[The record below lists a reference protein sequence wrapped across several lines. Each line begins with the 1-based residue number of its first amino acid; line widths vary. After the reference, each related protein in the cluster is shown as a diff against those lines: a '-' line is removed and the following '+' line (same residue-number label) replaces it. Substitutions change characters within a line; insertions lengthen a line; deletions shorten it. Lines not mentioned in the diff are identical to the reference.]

1 MGSQMSYQN
10 TENNNTLNKKRKQL
24 DIVLKAFEES
34 RGYITEINR
43 FENMLKNLANKTET
57 IEEFIVALKE
67 KEKISDHEEKTNIR
81 IYLMFLEKLVTSQ

>member
-1 MGSQMSYQN
+1 MSYQN